1 MQKRIHIVGASC
13 TGTTTL
19 GRALADHLSIPHLD
33 TDNYYWKDTPLRYS
47 EKMPIPERIASIEH
61 DISGHSNWILSGSLC
76 SWGEPLITHFT
87 HVIFLHT
94 TWEVRKARLL
104 TREELR
110 YGKDILTQK
119 SEQGEISR
127 AFLQWASRY
136 DTAGPEQRSLVAH
149 QQWIS
154 ALPQNISI
162 FRFDANQPIKQLS
175 EAVLAKFD

>member
-1 MQKRIHIVGASC
+1 MPNRIHILGASC

-19 GRALADHLSIPHLD
+19 GAALAQERSIPHLD

-47 EKMPIPERIASIEH
+47 EKMPIPERIATIEH
-61 DISGHSNWILSGSLC
+61 EINGHSNWVLSGSLC
-76 SWGEPLITHFT
+76 SWGETLITHFT

-104 TREELR
+104 KREELR

-119 SEQGEISR
+119 SEQGDISR

-136 DTAGPEQRSLVAH
+136 DSAGPEQRSLKTH
-149 QQWIS
+149 QHWIS
-154 ALPQNISI
+154 TLPPSI
-162 FRFDANQPIKQLS
+162 TVHRFDSDKPIDQLTQ
-175 EAVLAKFD
+175 AVISTLD